1 MSFYRFCQYLV
12 RTVAP
17 LFGGLEVRGKENVP
31 TSGPFFLLANHQ
43 STLDPVLIQTAC
55 PRPIHTMAKSTQF
68 TNKPL
73 AQIMFLLH
81 SYPVRRYQVD
91 PQAVRYTLRIIER
104 GEPVGIYIE
113 GERTWDG
120 RLQEPRPGTA
130 RLILK
135 AGAPVV
141 PCTID
146 GSFDAWP
153 RWDSKPQSEYRP
165 TEYLQAWVKFWFDDD
180 LRLEAAKALQKA
192 RLRRIQQ
199 EWTNRGLHDAGLSVD
214 TQRL

>member
-153 RWDSKPQSEYRP
+153 RWDSKPQRGRVTVTFGKPLHFPKIDQKRER
-165 TEYLQAWVKFWFDDD
+165 E
-180 LRLEAAKALQKA
+180 RALPETLDTIMRA
-192 RLRRIQQ
+192 IASPLPEERQ
-199 EWTNRGLHDAGLSVD
+199 ETGG
-214 TQRL
+214 